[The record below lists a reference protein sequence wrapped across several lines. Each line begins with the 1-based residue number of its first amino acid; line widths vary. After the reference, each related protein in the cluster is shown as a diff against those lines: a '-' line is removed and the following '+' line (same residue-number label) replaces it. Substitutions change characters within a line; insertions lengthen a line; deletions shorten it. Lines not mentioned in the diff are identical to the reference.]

1 MIIFGIIGSVCT
13 GLVGFAGGILIG
25 LPEWAIVILTVLIT
39 GGMQFGMLKWAE
51 NEKEVVMEHQKWVTN
66 NVVGMYK
73 DILETKEEV
82 IAAAVHDLKE
92 VDLDCRF
99 CKNAFEE
106 TGVKLEECLQ
116 QTNCEKCTLDCLC
129 KGCDGKSNY
138 QWRGPCEENGGKD
151 E

>member
-13 GLVGFAGGILIG
+13 GIVGFAGGIWIG

-39 GGMQFGMLKWAE
+39 GGMQFGLLKWVE

-92 VDLDCRF
+92 ADIDCRF
-99 CKNAFEE
+99 CRNAFEE
-106 TGVKLEECLQ
+106 DGVALEDCLK
-116 QTNCEKCTLDCLC
+116 QTNCEKCPLDCLC
-129 KGCDGKSNY
+129 KGQFRINSCFCICY
-138 QWRGPCEENGGKD
+138 IAF
-151 E
+151 

>member
-13 GLVGFAGGILIG
+13 GLFGIAGSILIG

-39 GGMQFGMLKWAE
+39 GGMQFGLLKWVE
-51 NEKEVVMEHQKWVTN
+51 NEKEEAREHQKWVEKE
-66 NVVGMYK
+66 VVRTYK
-73 DILETKEEV
+73 DILETKKEE

-92 VDLDCRF
+92 VDIDCLF
-99 CKNAFEE
+99 CRNACEE
-106 TGVKLEECLQ
+106 MGVKIEECLQ

-138 QWRGPCEENGGKD
+138 QWRGPCEENRGED